1 MLQLAEERCR
11 ADELEKEGRRQ
22 RRVLSKEVRALRAQL
37 NSAHTD
43 NARMAA
49 KLDTLRSII

>member
-1 MLQLAEERCR
+1 MLQLAEERRR

-37 NSAHTD
+37 QSAHTD